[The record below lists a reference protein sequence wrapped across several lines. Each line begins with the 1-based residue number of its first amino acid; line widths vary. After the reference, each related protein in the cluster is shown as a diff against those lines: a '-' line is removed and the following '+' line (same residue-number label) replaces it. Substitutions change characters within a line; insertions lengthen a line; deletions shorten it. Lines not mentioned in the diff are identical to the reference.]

1 MESHAEGIAVIT
13 KTKIAERLIESILT
27 GRLRPGA
34 RLGEQDIADMFQVS
48 RTLVREALIQLQARG
63 FVEVR
68 SRVGWYVAEPSFDEA
83 RETYAARRV
92 IESGMLRDAGRPLQA
107 SLKRLRQHIAEERES
122 ITADDA
128 TARSSLLADF
138 HICLAEC
145 LGNRFLTSMIV
156 DLSARSMLAAAL
168 YHSKTEAQVSND
180 DHAAIVEALAEGDNA
195 KAEQLMIAHI
205 DALKSRLDEGLAGNG
220 TERDRLRAIL
230 VAEQPSSGK

>member
-1 MESHAEGIAVIT
+1 MIA

-27 GRLRPGA
+27 GRLRPGV
-34 RLGEQDIADMFQVS
+34 RLGEQDIADLFEVS

-68 SRVGWYVAEPSFDEA
+68 SRVGWYVAEPSFEEA
-83 RETYAARRV
+83 QETYAARRV
-92 IESGMLRDAGRPLQA
+92 VESGMLRDAGKPLQA
-107 SLKRLRQHIAEERES
+107 ALSRLRQHIAQEQES
-122 ITADDA
+122 IAADDA
-128 TARSSLLADF
+128 AQRSSLLADF

-168 YHSKTEAQVSND
+168 YHSKAEAKVSND

-205 DALKSRLDEGLAGNG
+205 DALKSRLDEGLAGNRR
-220 TERDRLRAIL
+220 ERDRLRSIL
-230 VAEQPSSGK
+230 IAQP

>member
-1 MESHAEGIAVIT
+1 LIA

-27 GRLRPGA
+27 GRLRPGV
-34 RLGEQDIADMFQVS
+34 RLGEQDIADLFEVS

-68 SRVGWYVAEPSFDEA
+68 SRVGWYVAEPSFEEA
-83 RETYAARRV
+83 QETYAARRV
-92 IESGMLRDAGRPLQA
+92 VESGMLRDAGKPLQA
-107 SLKRLRQHIAEERES
+107 ALSRLRQHIAQEQES
-122 ITADDA
+122 IAADDA
-128 TARSSLLADF
+128 AQRSSLLADF

-168 YHSKTEAQVSND
+168 YHSKAEAKVSND

-205 DALKSRLDEGLAGNG
+205 DALKSRLDEGLAGNRR
-220 TERDRLRAIL
+220 ERDRLRSIL
-230 VAEQPSSGK
+230 IAQP

>member
-1 MESHAEGIAVIT
+1 LIA

-27 GRLRPGA
+27 GRLRPGV
-34 RLGEQDIADMFQVS
+34 RLGEQDIADLFQVS
-48 RTLVREALIQLQARG
+48 LTLVREALIQLQARG

-68 SRVGWYVAEPSFDEA
+68 SRVGWYVAEPSFEEA
-83 RETYAARRV
+83 QETYAARRV
-92 IESGMLRDAGRPLQA
+92 VESGMLRDAGKPLQA
-107 SLKRLRQHIAEERES
+107 ALSRLRQHIAQEQES
-122 ITADDA
+122 IAADDA
-128 TARSSLLADF
+128 AQRSSLLADF

-168 YHSKTEAQVSND
+168 YHSKAEAKVSND

-205 DALKSRLDEGLAGNG
+205 DALKSRLDEGLAGNRR
-220 TERDRLRAIL
+220 ERDRLRSIL
-230 VAEQPSSGK
+230 IAQP

>member
-1 MESHAEGIAVIT
+1 MIA

-27 GRLRPGA
+27 GRLRPGV
-34 RLGEQDIADMFQVS
+34 RLGEQDIADLFQVS

-68 SRVGWYVAEPSFDEA
+68 SRVGWYVAEPSFEEA
-83 RETYAARRV
+83 QETYAARRV
-92 IESGMLRDAGRPLQA
+92 VESGMLRDAGKPLQA
-107 SLKRLRQHIAEERES
+107 ALSRLRQHLAQEQES
-122 ITADDA
+122 IAADDA
-128 TARSSLLADF
+128 AQRSSLLADF

-145 LGNRFLTSMIV
+145 LGNRFLASMIV

-168 YHSKTEAQVSND
+168 YHSKAEAKVSND

-205 DALKSRLDEGLAGNG
+205 DALKSRLDEGLAGNRR
-220 TERDRLRAIL
+220 ERDRLRSIL
-230 VAEQPSSGK
+230 IAQP

>member
-1 MESHAEGIAVIT
+1 MIA

-27 GRLRPGA
+27 GRLRPGV
-34 RLGEQDIADMFQVS
+34 RLGEQDIADLFQVS
-48 RTLVREALIQLQARG
+48 LTLVREALIQLQARG

-68 SRVGWYVAEPSFDEA
+68 SRVGWYVAEPSFEEA
-83 RETYAARRV
+83 QETYAARRV
-92 IESGMLRDAGRPLQA
+92 VESGMLRDAGKPLQA
-107 SLKRLRQHIAEERES
+107 ALSRLRQHIAQEQES
-122 ITADDA
+122 IAADDA
-128 TARSSLLADF
+128 AQRSSLLADF

-168 YHSKTEAQVSND
+168 YHSKAEAKVSND

-205 DALKSRLDEGLAGNG
+205 DALKSRLDEGLAGNRR
-220 TERDRLRAIL
+220 ERDRLRSIL
-230 VAEQPSSGK
+230 IAQP

>member
-1 MESHAEGIAVIT
+1 MIA

-27 GRLRPGA
+27 GRLRPGV
-34 RLGEQDIADMFQVS
+34 RLGEQDIADLFQVS

-68 SRVGWYVAEPSFDEA
+68 SRVGWYVAEPSFEEA
-83 RETYAARRV
+83 QETYAARRV
-92 IESGMLRDAGRPLQA
+92 VESGMLRDAGKPLQA
-107 SLKRLRQHIAEERES
+107 ALGRLRQHIAQEQES
-122 ITADDA
+122 IAADDA
-128 TARSSLLADF
+128 AQRSSLLADF

-168 YHSKTEAQVSND
+168 YHSKAEAKVSND
-180 DHAAIVEALAEGDNA
+180 DHAAIVEALVEGDNA

-205 DALKSRLDEGLAGNG
+205 DALKSRLDEGLAGNRR
-220 TERDRLRAIL
+220 ERDRLRSIL
-230 VAEQPSSGK
+230 IAQP

>member
-1 MESHAEGIAVIT
+1 MIA

-27 GRLRPGA
+27 GRLRPGV
-34 RLGEQDIADMFQVS
+34 RLGEQDIADLFQVS

-68 SRVGWYVAEPSFDEA
+68 SRVGWYVAEPSFEEA
-83 RETYAARRV
+83 QETYAARRV
-92 IESGMLRDAGRPLQA
+92 VESGMLRDAGKPLQA
-107 SLKRLRQHIAEERES
+107 ALSRLRQHIAQEQES
-122 ITADDA
+122 IAADDA
-128 TARSSLLADF
+128 AQRSSLLADF

-168 YHSKTEAQVSND
+168 YHSKAEAKVSND
-180 DHAAIVEALAEGDNA
+180 DHVAIVEALAKGDNA

-205 DALKSRLDEGLAGNG
+205 DALKSRLDEGLAGNRR
-220 TERDRLRAIL
+220 ERDRLRSIL
-230 VAEQPSSGK
+230 IAQP